1 MTNPLSIVIQSI
13 TNNPGISTGDLSLFK
28 SFCFGHEGRFNGQ
41 IRTEW
46 FNAPNKPQFGGPGT
60 SFGSGNFGQITS
72 MGGGDSVRVI
82 QMAAKFI
89 F

>member
-1 MTNPLSIVIQSI
+1 L
-13 TNNPGISTGDLSLFK
+13 D
-28 SFCFGHEGRFNGQ
+28 GQ
-41 IRTEW
+41 E
-46 FNAPNKPQFGGPGT
+46 A
-60 SFGSGNFGQITS
+60 FGSGTFGQIAS